1 MAIKYSTVQLTDLP
15 DEILMIIF
23 EKIDNI
29 ELLYSLMDLDPRI
42 DDILTESIFTNRLS
56 LLRFISRRLV
66 KPKSAILYFID
77 SLLDPIL
84 DRFCERIL
92 PKINQKI
99 GWLELES
106 TSIERV
112 LHAANYPN
120 LFGVVIY
127 NIQIERALQFFSGKI
142 FHLVQRI
149 DIIKIDACDIR
160 QHR

>member
-1 MAIKYSTVQLTDLP
+1 MKYSSVQLTDLP

-23 EKIDNI
+23 RKIHNI

-42 DDILTESIFTNRLS
+42 DAILTESIFTNRLP

-66 KPKSAILYFID
+66 NRRSTMPYYVYP
-77 SLLDPIL
+77 LLAPTL

-99 GWLELES
+99 RWLELES

-112 LHAANYPN
+112 LHVTYYSN
-120 LFGVVIY
+120 LCGVAMY
-127 NIQIERALQFFSGKI
+127 NISTDEAFQVFSSKT
-142 FHLVQRI
+142 FHFI
-149 DIIKIDACDIR
+149 
-160 QHR
+160 